1 MKVCH
6 LTSVHIPFDTRIFYK
21 ECRSLADAGYE
32 VHLIAPHDR
41 NETVDGIHIHA
52 VPKRSNK
59 LKRMVFTTAAV
70 LKKALSLDAVLYH
83 FHDPELIPCGVVL
96 RLSGRNVVY
105 DIHEDYPEIIP
116 RKKNIPYIIRMFA
129 AMMTELLERLSAHY
143 FSAVVTVTPN
153 IYERFRHSA
162 RRRCA
167 IHNYPVIREHDS
179 VPWDSRADEV
189 FYIGSIAHNRGIVE
203 MVKAIGLVQ
212 KRMRVRLVLAGE
224 FTTEAL
230 EREIRALPEFMYVD
244 YRSFVNR
251 NEAGRLMSRVRVG
264 LIVLHPEPRYKVSY
278 PNKLFEYMAAGI
290 PVIASDFPL
299 WRQII
304 EESRCGFLVEPL
316 NPAALAEAI
325 IAVLQKP
332 GEAEAMGKH
341 GREAAVKKFRWEN
354 EKKKLLDLYADI
366 LS

>member
-41 NETVDGIHIHA
+41 DETVDGIHIHA
-52 VPKRSNK
+52 VPKHRNK
-59 LKRMVFTTAAV
+59 LKRMLFTTAAV
-70 LKKALSLDAVLYH
+70 LKKALSLDAALYH
-83 FHDPELIPCGVVL
+83 FHDPELIPYGVIL
-96 RLSGRNVVY
+96 RLLRRNVVY
-105 DIHEDYPEIIP
+105 DVHEDYPEIIP
-116 RKKNIPYIIRMFA
+116 HKKNIPYIIRMYA
-129 AMMTELLERLSAHY
+129 AMMVGLLERLSAHY
-143 FSAVVTVTPN
+143 FSAVVTVTPK

-162 RRRCA
+162 RRGCA
-167 IHNYPVIREHDS
+167 IHNYPVIREQDS
-179 VPWDSRADEV
+179 VSWDSRADEV
-189 FYIGSIAHNRGIVE
+189 FYIGSIALNRGIE
-203 MVKAIGLVQ
+203 DMVKAVGLVQ
-212 KRMRVRLVLAGE
+212 KKMNVRLVLAGE

-230 EREIRALPEFMYVD
+230 ECEIRALPEFMYVD
-244 YRSFVNR
+244 YHGFVDR
-251 NEAGRLMSRVRVG
+251 DEAERLMSRARAG

-304 EESRCGFLVEPL
+304 KESRCGVLVEPL

-332 GEAEAMGKH
+332 KDAEEMGER
-341 GREAAVKKFRWEN
+341 GREAAMKKFRWEN